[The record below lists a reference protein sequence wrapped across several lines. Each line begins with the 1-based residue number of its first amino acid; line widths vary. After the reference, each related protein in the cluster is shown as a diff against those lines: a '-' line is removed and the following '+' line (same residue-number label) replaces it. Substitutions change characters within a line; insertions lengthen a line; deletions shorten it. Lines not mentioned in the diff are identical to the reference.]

1 MLILASASPRRRS
14 LLSILNHN
22 FRVQNSEIDEAILPG
37 EKPLDY
43 VLRLATTK
51 SRAIKPTSVERPVV
65 IAADTAVVDGEKILG
80 KPNSKEQALQML
92 IQLRGRAHEVI
103 TGLAVFDVHQAAN
116 LTDLCSTQVL
126 MRDYQLSEIEE
137 YIESGDPMDKAGA
150 YAIQNSNFNPV
161 THIRGCYANVVGL
174 PLCHLASILNQLDIP
189 YDAAPIQGCLKGRNY
204 NCQLVDR
211 IEDMQPQD

>member
-14 LLSILNHN
+14 LLSILNNN
-22 FRVQNSEIDEAILPG
+22 FQVQTSEIDETILPG
-37 EKPLDY
+37 ENPLDY

-51 SRAIKPTSVERPVV
+51 SLAIKPDSVERPVV
-65 IAADTAVVDGEKILG
+65 IAADTAVVDGEQILG
-80 KPNSKEQALQML
+80 KPNSKEHAIQML

-103 TGLAVFDVHQAAN
+103 TGLAVCDVRQAAN

-126 MRDYQLSEIEE
+126 MRDYQLNEVEE

-150 YAIQNSNFNPV
+150 YAIQNSNFYPV
-161 THIRGCYANVVGL
+161 AQVSGCYANVVGL

-189 YDAAPIQGCLKGRNY
+189 YDAAPIRGCRTGRNY

-211 IEDMQPQD
+211 IEDMHSQD